1 MYFFFLVLFFE
12 NVCVLIYVD
21 FICLSIFKVIMVNL
35 RFVLGFICNILED
48 IMFNVLDV
56 YLKK

>member
-1 MYFFFLVLFFE
+1 M
-12 NVCVLIYVD
+12 LIYVD

>member
-1 MYFFFLVLFFE
+1 MYFFLVLFFE

-21 FICLSIFKVIMVNL
+21 FMCLSIIKVKMVNL

-48 IMFNVLDV
+48 IMFNVLDF
-56 YLKK
+56 Y